1 MAGTANG
8 LASAAKAEVKKKDI
22 YEPEHLIHDVQG
34 NVCRRATL
42 KELAAEY
49 GVSARTLRRRVAGG
63 MPLEQAVTA
72 PARQMDRYKAS
83 RSLCWYCANSTNGSK
98 CPWARSFTPV
108 AGWEAEKTQIKGNGK
123 GAEGYVSYNVRKCPL
138 YRADGK
144 AMIFSAHM
152 PELSAGAAEQKGG

>member
-1 MAGTANG
+1 MMSEKKHT
-8 LASAAKAEVKKKDI
+8 KAEALNEGAGGLSKTRSYT
-22 YEPEHLIHDVQG
+22 YEPKKYSFYDVQK
-34 NVCRRATL
+34 NICRRATL

-49 GVSARTLRRRVAGG
+49 GVSARTLRRRMAGG

-98 CPWARSFTPV
+98 CPWARSFVPV

-123 GAEGYVSYNVRKCPL
+123 GAKGYVSYNVRKCPL
-138 YRADGK
+138 YRADRESND
-144 AMIFSAHM
+144 F
-152 PELSAGAAEQKGG
+152 

>member
-1 MAGTANG
+1 MAGTADR
-8 LASAAKAEVKKKDI
+8 LASSAKAEIKKKDI

-49 GVSARTLRRRVAGG
+49 GISARTIRRRVAGG

-138 YRADGK
+138 YRADREGND
-144 AMIFSAHM
+144 F
-152 PELSAGAAEQKGG
+152 

>member
-22 YEPEHLIHDVQG
+22 YEPKQYRFHG
-34 NVCRRATL
+34 RRATL

-49 GVSARTLRRRVAGG
+49 GVSARTLRRRMAGG

-98 CPWARSFTPV
+98 CPWARSFTPIP
-108 AGWEAEKTQIKGNGK
+108 GWKAEKTQIKGNSK
-123 GAEGYVSYNVRKCPL
+123 GDRGYESYNVRKCPL
-138 YRADGK
+138 YRADREG
-144 AMIFSAHM
+144 
-152 PELSAGAAEQKGG
+152 

>member
-1 MAGTANG
+1 MG
-8 LASAAKAEVKKKDI
+8 
-22 YEPEHLIHDVQG
+22 
-34 NVCRRATL
+34 C
-42 KELAAEY
+42 KEQREYLFHGRKVTIRELSAEY
-49 GVSARTLRRRVAGG
+49 GISARTLRRRMAGG

-123 GAEGYVSYNVRKCPL
+123 GAKGYASYNVRKCPL
-138 YRADGK
+138 YRADRV
-144 AMIFSAHM
+144 
-152 PELSAGAAEQKGG
+152 SAGGVNGEAKA